1 MTKTIALLTLAASLL
16 FVVNCSSLKVPRD
29 MSDEQLYNTA
39 VEELNADKGGFPWIF
54 SGRDYDLILAYLK
67 EIQLRYTYSPYA
79 ALAEVRTAD
88 TYYKRGEYEQA
99 AIEYEEFLKRHP
111 GHAEA
116 PYATFQVGMSYYE
129 EIRSIDRDPT
139 NTRMALQWFNTFV
152 EKYPD
157 APEAEQAR
165 QHIHRC
171 RNRLARREIYIG
183 NFYSRRD
190 NFKAAAGRYRIVVDG
205 YNDTDKYQ
213 EALWLLGRAY
223 AEDEQYELA
232 RETLNVLVQKFPNE
246 KYTGKASSLLGEIQG
261 KTAPPPA
268 PAETT
273 EPAAPTAQ
281 PG

>member
-1 MTKTIALLTLAASLL
+1 MTKTIALLTLTVSLL
-16 FVVNCSSLKVPRD
+16 FVVNCSTMKVPRD
-29 MSDEQLYNTA
+29 MSDQQLYDTA
-39 VEELNADKGGFPWIF
+39 VEELNEDKGGFPWIF
-54 SGRDYDLILAYLK
+54 GGRDYDLILAYLK

-88 TYYKRGEYEQA
+88 TFYKRGDYDQA

-111 GHAEA
+111 GNAEA
-116 PYATFQVGMSYYE
+116 PYATFQVGMSYYK

-139 NTRMALQWFNTFV
+139 NTRMALQWFNIFV

-157 APEAEQAR
+157 APEVPQAMEN
-165 QHIHRC
+165 IHRC

-190 NFKAAAGRYRIVVDG
+190 NYKAAVGRYSIVVND

-223 AEDEQYELA
+223 ARDEQYELA
-232 RETLNVLVQKFPNE
+232 RETLNTLVQKFPNE
-246 KYTGKASSLLGEIQG
+246 KYTGKASSLLNDIQG
-261 KTAPPPA
+261 KTAPPP
-268 PAETT
+268 PAENA
-273 EPAAPTAQ
+273 EPVAQ